1 MMISK
6 AYKRIQ
12 RKGSKDQRGKEFRS
26 ILSPCP
32 FVPLTLCVNF
42 LLFFCLLVPGI
53 SFAQSGNIPNRS
65 KPKPQP
71 PAKPNVPDILEL
83 PGPKS
88 GDRQKIP
95 SEPSEEII
103 RIDSNL
109 VTVIAGIK
117 TATAAS
123 QIKLE
128 VADFEIFEDGKLQ
141 EIAEFSREDESPLRL
156 VMLFDTSSS
165 VKNQIRFE
173 RRAAARFFE
182 RILRPQ
188 DQAALFAVSTDIFP
202 IQDFTNKP
210 RLLNEA
216 TKMLQ
221 ASGATSLYDGIYLA
235 ADYLKKTKGRRII
248 VIVSDG
254 GDTTSKVKLTEALA
268 RAQEADAVIFNVY
281 TGVISN
287 SQNVRDLAAERAMQ
301 TLTQQTGG
309 EVYAPQMA
317 MNGNEIDEDQSL
329 KNLDA
334 AFIQLAE
341 QLRTQYTLRYYST
354 NDARDGKF
362 RKVEVKV
369 KQEGLKAK
377 SRTGYYAAKQ

>member
-1 MMISK
+1 M
-6 AYKRIQ
+6 
-12 RKGSKDQRGKEFRS
+12 
-26 ILSPCP
+26 
-32 FVPLTLCVNF
+32 
-42 LLFFCLLVPGI
+42 
-53 SFAQSGNIPNRS
+53 
-65 KPKPQP
+65 
-71 PAKPNVPDILEL
+71 

-88 GDRQKIP
+88 GNTQTKIP
-95 SEPSEEII
+95 TEPSEEIV

-109 VTVIAGIK
+109 VTVITGIK
-117 TATAAS
+117 TSAAIAP
-123 QIKLE
+123 IKLD

-141 EIAEFSREDESPLRL
+141 EIAEFSREDETPLRL

-165 VKNQIRFE
+165 VKNQLRFE

-182 RILRPQ
+182 KILRPQ
-188 DQAALFAVSTDIFP
+188 DQAALFAVSTDIIP
-202 IQDFTNKP
+202 MQDFTNKA

-216 TKMLQ
+216 AKLLQ
-221 ASGATSLYDGIYLA
+221 AGGATSLYDGVYLA

-254 GDTTSKVKLTEALA
+254 GDTTSRVKLTEALA

-287 SQNVRDLAAERAMQ
+287 SQNIRDLAAERAMQ

-309 EVYAPQMA
+309 EVYAPQME

-362 RKVEVKV
+362 RKLEVKV

-377 SRTGYYAAKQ
+377 ARTGYYAAKQ

>member
-1 MMISK
+1 MMFSK
-6 AYKRIQ
+6 SYKKIQ
-12 RKGSKDQRGKEFRS
+12 RKGSRDQRVKVFS
-26 ILSPCP
+26 FMKILCP
-32 FVPLTLCVNF
+32 LVPLSYCVKFFVLCVF
-42 LLFFCLLVPGI
+42 ITGI
-53 SFAQSGNIPNRS
+53 CFAQSGNVPPRP
-65 KPKPQP
+65 KPRPQP
-71 PAKPNVPDILEL
+71 PAKPKEPDILEL

-88 GDRQKIP
+88 GDLKKI
-95 SEPSEEII
+95 SNEPTEEIV

-117 TATAAS
+117 SAAATTS
-123 QIKLE
+123 IKL
-128 VADFEIFEDGKLQ
+128 AINDFEIFEDGKLQ
-141 EIAEFSREDESPLRL
+141 EIAEFAREDETPLRL

-173 RRAAARFFE
+173 RRAAAKFFE
-182 RILRPQ
+182 KILRPQ
-188 DQAALFAVSTDIFP
+188 DQAALFAVSTDIIP
-202 IQDFTNKP
+202 MQDFTNKA

-216 TKMLQ
+216 AKLLQ
-221 ASGATSLYDGIYLA
+221 SGGATSLYDGIYLA
-235 ADYLKKTKGRRII
+235 ADYLKRAKGRRVI

-254 GDTTSKVKLTEALA
+254 GDTTSRVKLTEALA
-268 RAQEADAVIFNVY
+268 NAQSADAVIFNVY

-362 RKVEVKV
+362 RKIEVKV

-377 SRTGYYAAKQ
+377 SRTGYYAAK

>member
-1 MMISK
+1 MISNL
-6 AYKRIQ
+6 YKKIQ
-12 RKGSKDQRGKEFRS
+12 RKGTRGQRVKESSSAQF
-26 ILSPCP
+26 PCP
-32 FVPLTLCVNF
+32 FVPLSLCVRFF
-42 LLFFCLLVPGI
+42 LLLCVMVPGI
-53 SFAQSGNIPNRS
+53 CFAQSGNVPTRS

-71 PAKPNVPDILEL
+71 PTKPKAPDILEL

-88 GDRQKIP
+88 GGAQTKIP
-95 SEPSEEII
+95 TEPSEEIV

-109 VTVIAGIK
+109 VTVITGIK
-117 TATAAS
+117 AATAATPV
-123 QIKLE
+123 KLGIN
-128 VADFEIFEDGKLQ
+128 DFEIFEDGKLQ
-141 EIAEFSREDESPLRL
+141 EIAEFAREEETPLRL

-165 VKNQIRFE
+165 VKNQLRFE

-182 RILRPQ
+182 KILRLQ
-188 DQAALFAVSTDIFP
+188 DQAALFAVSTDIIP
-202 IQDFTNKP
+202 MQDFTNKA

-216 TKMLQ
+216 TKLLQ

-235 ADYLKKTKGRRII
+235 ADYLKKTKGRRVI

-254 GDTTSKVKLTEALA
+254 GDTTSRVKLTEALA
-268 RAQEADAVIFNVY
+268 RTQEADAVIFNVY

-287 SQNVRDLAAERAMQ
+287 SQNIRDLAAERAMQ

-341 QLRTQYTLRYYST
+341 QLRTQYILRYYSS
-354 NDARDGKF
+354 NDSRDGKF
-362 RKVEVKV
+362 RKIEVKV

-377 SRTGYYAAKQ
+377 ARAGYYAAK

>member
-6 AYKRIQ
+6 SYNLMWYAVTTVIICF
-12 RKGSKDQRGKEFRS
+12 STHE
-26 ILSPCP
+26 IC
-32 FVPLTLCVNF
+32 
-42 LLFFCLLVPGI
+42 
-53 SFAQSGNIPNRS
+53 FAQSGNVPVRS
-65 KPKPQP
+65 KPQQAPPSKP
-71 PAKPNVPDILEL
+71 KIPNTLEL

-88 GDRQKIP
+88 GDTAKP
-95 SEPSEEII
+95 SSEPSEETL
-103 RIDSNL
+103 RINSNL

-117 TATAAS
+117 NSGAA
-123 QIKLE
+123 IPLKLNIT
-128 VADFEIFEDGKLQ
+128 DFEIFEDGKLQ
-141 EIAEFSREDESPLRL
+141 EIAEFAREDETPLRL

-165 VKNQIRFE
+165 VKNQLRFQ

-188 DQAALFAVSTDIFP
+188 DQAALFAVSTDIIP
-202 IQDFTNKP
+202 IQDFTNKA
-210 RLLNEA
+210 RLLNDA
-216 TKMLQ
+216 TKLLQ

-235 ADYLKKTKGRRII
+235 ADYLKKTKGRRVI
-248 VIVSDG
+248 VLVSDG

-268 RAQEADAVIFNVY
+268 QSQAADAVIFNVY

-287 SQNVRDLAAERAMQ
+287 SQNIRDLAAERAMQ

-334 AFIQLAE
+334 AFIQLAD

-362 RKVEVKV
+362 RKLEVKV

-377 SRTGYYAAKQ
+377 ARAGYYAAKP

>member
-6 AYKRIQ
+6 SYNF
-12 RKGSKDQRGKEFRS
+12 S
-26 ILSPCP
+26 L
-32 FVPLTLCVNF
+32 PLVLAM
-42 LLFFCLLVPGI
+42 LFCGICL
-53 SFAQSGNIPNRS
+53 AQSGNVPTKTKPQQPPS
-65 KPKPQP
+65 TKPKN
-71 PAKPNVPDILEL
+71 PNILEL

-88 GDRQKIP
+88 GDTPRP
-95 SEPSEEII
+95 ATEPTEETV
-103 RIDSNL
+103 RIETNL

-117 TATAAS
+117 NSGAAAP
-123 QIKLE
+123 IKLGIN
-128 VADFEIFEDGKLQ
+128 DFEIYEDGKLQ
-141 EIAEFSREDESPLRL
+141 EIADFSREDETPLRL

-165 VKNQIRFE
+165 VKNQIRFQ

-182 RILRPQ
+182 RILRSQ
-188 DQAALFAVSTDIFP
+188 DQAALFAVSTDVTP
-202 IQDFTNKP
+202 IQYFTNKP
-210 RLLNEA
+210 RLLNDA
-216 TKMLQ
+216 AKLMQ
-221 ASGATSLYDGIYLA
+221 SGGATSLYDGIYLA
-235 ADYLKKTKGRRII
+235 ADYLKPTKGRRII
-248 VIVSDG
+248 VLVSDG

-268 RAQEADAVIFNVY
+268 QAQAADAVIFNVY

-287 SQNVRDLAAERAMQ
+287 SQNIRDLAAERAMQ

-329 KNLDA
+329 KNLDE

-341 QLRTQYTLRYYST
+341 QLRTQYTLRYYSS

-377 SRTGYYAAKQ
+377 ARAGYYATK

>member
-1 MMISK
+1 MMFSK
-6 AYKRIQ
+6 SNKKIQ
-12 RKGSKDQRGKEFRS
+12 RKGSRDQRGKES
-26 ILSPCP
+26 IEILCP
-32 FVPLTLCVNF
+32 FDPLTLCVEFFFF
-42 LLFFCLLVPGI
+42 LCIFVHAICL
-53 SFAQSGNIPNRS
+53 AQSGNVPPRS

-71 PAKPNVPDILEL
+71 PAKPKEPDILEL

-88 GDRQKIP
+88 GDTQKIQAGAG
-95 SEPSEEII
+95 EEIV

-117 TATAAS
+117 TSTSAA
-123 QIKLE
+123 QIKLN
-128 VADFEIFEDGKLQ
+128 VNDFEIFEDGKLQ
-141 EIAEFSREDESPLRL
+141 EIAEFSREDETPLRL

-165 VKNQIRFE
+165 VKNQLRFE

-182 RILRPQ
+182 KILRLQ
-188 DQAALFAVSTDIFP
+188 DQAALFAVSTDIIP
-202 IQDFTNKP
+202 MQDFTNKA

-216 TKMLQ
+216 TKLLQ
-221 ASGATSLYDGIYLA
+221 AGGATSLYDGIYLA

-248 VIVSDG
+248 VLVSDG
-254 GDTTSKVKLTEALA
+254 GDTTSRVKLTEALA

-287 SQNVRDLAAERAMQ
+287 SQNIRDLAAERAMQ

-341 QLRTQYTLRYYST
+341 QLRTQYTLRYYSS

-362 RKVEVKV
+362 RKLEVKV

-377 SRTGYYAAKQ
+377 ARAGYYAAK